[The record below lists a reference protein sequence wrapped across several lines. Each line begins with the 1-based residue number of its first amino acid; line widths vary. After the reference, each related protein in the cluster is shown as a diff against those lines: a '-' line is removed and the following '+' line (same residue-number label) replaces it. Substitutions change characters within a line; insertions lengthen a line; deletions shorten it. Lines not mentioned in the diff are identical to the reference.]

1 MSDLLMKFPTNVDSY
16 AHYNISFTPD
26 AYAALVGHPDP
37 VGEPGLPGIE
47 TTLMQELQ
55 HFQLE
60 RSIFQNMTTAEDIK
74 LATSEDY
81 LREHGY
87 PSRHGMNEEQFS
99 AFLKNVQFVCNY
111 IIENNLEDCDVINS
125 YYNPSVMVF
134 AILEMISID
143 GYIDELTD
151 AEKFYNF
158 CQTYTERECSI
169 AMGKINPDT
178 DKERVYREC
187 CLAAAKKIEEVL
199 SNDSES

>member
-1 MSDLLMKFPTNVDSY
+1 MGDLLLKFPTNVHSY
-16 AHYNISFTPD
+16 AHYNIRFTPD
-26 AYAALVGHPDP
+26 AHAAIVGHTDT

-47 TTLMQELQ
+47 ATLMQELQ

-111 IIENNLEDCDVINS
+111 IIENNLEDGDVINS

-169 AMGKINPDT
+169 SMGKINPDT

>member
-1 MSDLLMKFPTNVDSY
+1 MKFPTNVDSY
-16 AHYNISFTPD
+16 AHYNIRFTPD
-26 AYAALVGHPDP
+26 AHAALVGHPDS
-37 VGEPGLPGIE
+37 VGEVGIE
-47 TTLMQELQ
+47 ATSVPGELV

-60 RSIFQNMTTAEDIK
+60 SSIFQNMTTAEDIK

-111 IIENNLEDCDVINS
+111 IIENNLEDADVINS

-151 AEKFYNF
+151 AEKFYTF